1 MHHLVPDIVT
11 LLKRPFG
18 TQVKR
23 GHVEE
28 YDRFNKEIVYHVGKQ
43 DFYQSVSNC
52 VGGRQHSCNM
62 WHEYYLSNVWLMCYF

>member
-11 LLKRPFG
+11 LLRRPFG

-28 YDRFNKEIVYHVGKQ
+28 YDRFNKEIVYQVGKQ
-43 DFYQSVSNC
+43 DFY
-52 VGGRQHSCNM
+52 
-62 WHEYYLSNVWLMCYF
+62 